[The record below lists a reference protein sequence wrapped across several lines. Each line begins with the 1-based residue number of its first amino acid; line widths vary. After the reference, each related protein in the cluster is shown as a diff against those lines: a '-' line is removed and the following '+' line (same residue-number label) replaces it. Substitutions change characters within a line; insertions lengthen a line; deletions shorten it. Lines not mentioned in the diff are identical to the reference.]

1 VGLKPTYGLVSRYGL
16 ISYANSLEQIGP
28 LTRNAEDCALLLSVI
43 NGHDSK
49 DSTSVNLRQKDY
61 TSLLKEE
68 VKGLRIGV
76 PKEFMS
82 EGVEENVKKAVWKAI
97 GKIESLGC
105 TYDEVSLPS
114 MSYALAAYYIVA
126 MSEASSNLAR
136 YDGLRYGFR
145 EERDEGDWA
154 TVYAKDRK
162 DGFGTEVRRRIIL
175 GTYAL
180 SAGYYDQY
188 YLKALKVRTILR
200 RDFEKAFKSFD
211 VLVGPTMPLL
221 PFNIGEKIGDPL
233 TLYMCDILTVPA
245 NLTGYPALSV
255 PCGFYDGLPI
265 GLQVMGKPF
274 DEEKILQVAYT
285 YEQNTDH
292 HLHKPSL

>member
-1 VGLKPTYGLVSRYGL
+1 VDLP
-16 ISYANSLEQIGP
+16 P
-28 LTRNAEDCALLLSVI
+28 
-43 NGHDSK
+43 
-49 DSTSVNLRQKDY
+49 KDY
-61 TSLLKEE
+61 SSFLKED

-76 PKEFMS
+76 PQEFFG
-82 EGVEENVKKAVWKAI
+82 EGVEEGVKESVWKAI
-97 GKIESLGC
+97 GKLESLGC
-105 TYDEVSLPS
+105 TYNELSLPS
-114 MSYALAAYYIVA
+114 VGYALAAYYIIA

-145 EERDEGDWA
+145 EEHDEGDWA
-154 TVYAKDRK
+154 TVYSVDRK
-162 DGFGTEVRRRIIL
+162 EGFGTEVRRRIIL

-200 RDFEKAFKSFD
+200 RDFEKAFGSFD

-221 PFNIGEKIGDPL
+221 PFSIGEKIDDPL

-245 NLTGYPALSV
+245 NLTGCPAISV
-255 PCGFYDGLPI
+255 PCGFQNGLPI
-265 GLQVMGKPF
+265 GLQIMGKPF
-274 DEEKILQVAYT
+274 DEETVLRAAHA

-292 HLHKPSL
+292 HHHKPNL